1 MTPDSNQ
8 SSELLAATES
18 ACTTVSLLW
27 RSTRSKIAP
36 GLRSDS
42 ATPKLLST
50 SAFDVPPD
58 KYDSS
63 TMTSNVA
70 SAALNAAASAYVVVY
85 VGVANAKSA
94 ASVTA
99 VRPAAVQ

>member
-1 MTPDSNQ
+1 
-8 SSELLAATES
+8 
-18 ACTTVSLLW
+18 
-27 RSTRSKIAP
+27 
-36 GLRSDS
+36 
-42 ATPKLLST
+42 
-50 SAFDVPPD
+50 
-58 KYDSS
+58 
-63 TMTSNVA
+63 MTSNVA

>member
-1 MTPDSNQ
+1 MHDRVALVAVDAQ
-8 SSELLAATES
+8 QDRA
-18 ACTTVSLLW
+18 
-27 RSTRSKIAP
+27 
-36 GLRSDS
+36 GLEADS

-99 VRPAAVQ
+99 VRPAAVQSVL